1 MSTSPSVADV
11 ARAIAHAL
19 ADDRVRRH
27 QADTPAASEDEE
39 RLLARQTGESLFQ
52 RSEQNWG
59 APTPT
64 DFSQRIII
72 DEAISRVLGLG
83 KLELLLDDDDISDI
97 HVRGNRNVWV
107 KLRTGERREFP
118 PVVDS
123 DDELIEL
130 IRRIATRMGHREQ
143 RFDASHPEL
152 NLQLR
157 DGSRVFAA
165 MDVSMHPT
173 LIIRRHRFEY
183 SHLNE
188 LVHNHMM
195 TSPTAQFLAAAVR
208 AKFNIIVAGGTG
220 SGKTTLLRALINEI
234 PSHER
239 IVTIEDAFEL
249 GLDHFED
256 AHPDHDSLQARSAN
270 SEGLGEVTMSDLTR
284 MALRMDPDRV
294 VVGEVR
300 GAEAFPMLL
309 AMSQGNN
316 GSMCTLHADSPRS
329 VFPKLLAYISMA
341 QTGVPTESIN
351 LLIASSIHF
360 VVHVHVHE
368 NRRMITSIHE
378 VVQSDGLGISTN
390 EIFSRF
396 GSDNGFHTLRMHTQ
410 ETLEDYGFRVQRE
423 TSWAS

>member
-1 MSTSPSVADV
+1 MSPHSVTDV

-27 QADTPAASEDEE
+27 QLDLIPASDEE
-39 RLLARQTGESLFQ
+39 EKILARQAGESIF
-52 RSEQNWG
+52 RGSDEWG
-59 APTPT
+59 ASSPVDLTE
-64 DFSQRIII
+64 RLII

-83 KLELLLDDDDISDI
+83 KLEHLLDDEDVTDI
-97 HVRGNRNVWV
+97 HIRGNRPVWL
-107 KLRTGERREFP
+107 KMRNGERRMSSP
-118 PVVDS
+118 IVDS
-123 DDELIEL
+123 DDELVEL
-130 IRRIATRMGHREQ
+130 IRRIASRMGHREQ
-143 RFDASHPEL
+143 RFDPSQPEL

-165 MDVSMHPT
+165 MDISMHPT
-173 LIIRRHRFEY
+173 LVIRRHRFEF
-183 SHLNE
+183 SHLTD
-188 LVHNHMM
+188 LVQSKMM
-195 TSPTAQFLAAAVR
+195 NGEVAQFLAAAVR

-220 SGKTTLLRALINEI
+220 SGKTTLLRSLINEI
-234 PSHER
+234 PQNER

-249 GLDHFED
+249 GLEHFED

-270 SEGLGEVTMSDLTR
+270 SEGLGEITMSDLTR

-316 GSMCTLHADSPRS
+316 GSMCTMHADSPRS
-329 VFPKLLAYISMA
+329 VFPKLLAYVSMA

-360 VVHVHVHE
+360 VVHVQSHDNV
-368 NRRMITSIHE
+368 RIITSIHE
-378 VVQSDGLGISTN
+378 VVQSDGIGISTN
-390 EIFSRF
+390 EIYSRQNPLHNF
-396 GSDNGFHTLRMHTQ
+396 VSLRLQTQ
-410 ETLEDYGFRVQRE
+410 EALTSFGFRVTRE
-423 TSWAS
+423 SSWAS

>member
-1 MSTSPSVADV
+1 VISRSVSEV

-27 QADTPAASEDEE
+27 QMDMSPATDEEE
-39 RLLARQTGESLFQ
+39 RLLARQTGEALF
-52 RSEQNWG
+52 RTSDDEWG
-59 APTPT
+59 MSSTV
-64 DFSQRIII
+64 DFGERLII

-83 KLELLLDDDDISDI
+83 KLEQLLDDDDISDI
-97 HVRGNRNVWV
+97 HIRGNRSVWV
-107 KLRTGERREFP
+107 KMRNGERRSSP
-118 PVVDS
+118 AIVDT

-143 RFDASHPEL
+143 RFDPSHPEL

-165 MDVSMHPT
+165 MDISMHPT
-173 LIIRRHRFEY
+173 LIIRRHRFEF
-183 SHLNE
+183 SHLAE
-188 LVHNHMM
+188 LVRGKMM
-195 TSPTAQFLAAAVR
+195 TQQTAQFLAAAVR

-234 PSHER
+234 PEHER

-249 GLDHFED
+249 GLNHFED
-256 AHPDHDSLQARSAN
+256 AHPDHDALQARSAN
-270 SEGLGEVTMSDLTR
+270 SEGLGEVSMSDLAR

-329 VFPKLLAYISMA
+329 IFPKLLAYVSMA

-360 VVHVHVHE
+360 VVHVQVHE
-368 NRRMITSIHE
+368 NVRVVTAIHE

-390 EIFSRF
+390 EIFSVLNPTHNF
-396 GSDNGFHTLRMHTQ
+396 MSLRLQTQ
-410 ETLEDYGFRVQRE
+410 EALSEYGFRLQMDS
-423 TSWAS
+423 SWAS

>member
-1 MSTSPSVADV
+1 MSTHSVADV

-27 QADTPAASEDEE
+27 QLDLDPATDEE
-39 RLLARQTGESLFQ
+39 EKVLARQAGESFF
-52 RSEQNWG
+52 RGIDEWG
-59 APTPT
+59 ITSPI
-64 DFSQRIII
+64 DLEQRIIV
-72 DEAISRVLGLG
+72 DEAISQVLGLG
-83 KLELLLDDDDISDI
+83 KLEHLLDDDDISDI
-97 HVRGNRNVWV
+97 HVRGNRPVWL
-107 KLRTGERREFP
+107 KMRSGERRMASP
-118 PVVDS
+118 IVNS
-123 DDELIEL
+123 DEELIEL

-143 RFDASHPEL
+143 RFDPSQPEL

-165 MDVSMHPT
+165 MDIARHPT
-173 LIIRRHRFEY
+173 LIIRRHRFEF

-188 LVHNHMM
+188 LVHNKMM
-195 TSPTAQFLAAAVR
+195 TSEVAQFLAAAVR

-234 PSHER
+234 PSYER

-256 AHPDHDSLQARSAN
+256 AHPDHDSLQARGAN

-329 VFPKLLAYISMA
+329 VFPKLLAYVSMA
-341 QTGVPTESIN
+341 HTGVPTESIN
-351 LLIASSIHF
+351 LLVASSIHF
-360 VVHVHVHE
+360 VVHVQLQDNIRV
-368 NRRMITSIHE
+368 ITSIHE
-378 VVQSDGLGISTN
+378 VVQSDGIGISTN
-390 EIFSRF
+390 EIFSLQNSLNCF
-396 GSDNGFHTLRMHTQ
+396 VTLRHKTQ
-410 ETLEDYGFRVQRE
+410 ASLSDYGFRTHRE
-423 TSWAS
+423 SSWAS

>member
-1 MSTSPSVADV
+1 MSPHSVTDV

-27 QADTPAASEDEE
+27 QLDLIPASDEE
-39 RLLARQTGESLFQ
+39 EKILARRAGESIF
-52 RSEQNWG
+52 RGSDEWG
-59 APTPT
+59 ASSPVDLTE
-64 DFSQRIII
+64 RLII

-83 KLELLLDDDDISDI
+83 KLEHLLDDEDVTDI
-97 HVRGNRNVWV
+97 HIRGNRPVWL
-107 KLRTGERREFP
+107 KMRNGERRMSSP
-118 PVVDS
+118 IVDS
-123 DDELIEL
+123 DDELVEL
-130 IRRIATRMGHREQ
+130 IRRIASRMGHREQ
-143 RFDASHPEL
+143 RFDPSQPEL

-165 MDVSMHPT
+165 MDISMHPT
-173 LIIRRHRFEY
+173 LVIRRHRFEF
-183 SHLNE
+183 SHLTD
-188 LVHNHMM
+188 LVQSKMM
-195 TSPTAQFLAAAVR
+195 NGEVAQFLAAAVR

-220 SGKTTLLRALINEI
+220 SGKTTLLRSLINEI
-234 PSHER
+234 PQNER

-249 GLDHFED
+249 GLEHFED

-270 SEGLGEVTMSDLTR
+270 SEGLGEITMSDLTR

-316 GSMCTLHADSPRS
+316 GSMCTMHADSPRS
-329 VFPKLLAYISMA
+329 VFPKLLAYVSMA

-360 VVHVHVHE
+360 VVHVQSHDNV
-368 NRRMITSIHE
+368 RIITSIHE
-378 VVQSDGLGISTN
+378 VVQSDGIGISTN
-390 EIFSRF
+390 EIYSRQNPLHNF
-396 GSDNGFHTLRMHTQ
+396 VSLRLQTQ
-410 ETLEDYGFRVQRE
+410 EALTSFGFRVPRE
-423 TSWAS
+423 SSWAS

>member
-1 MSTSPSVADV
+1 MISRSVSEV

-27 QADTPAASEDEE
+27 QMDMSPATDEEE
-39 RLLARQTGESLFQ
+39 RLLARQTGEALF
-52 RSEQNWG
+52 RTSDDEWG
-59 APTPT
+59 MSSTV
-64 DFSQRIII
+64 DFGERLII

-83 KLELLLDDDDISDI
+83 KLEQLLDDDDISDI
-97 HVRGNRNVWV
+97 HIRGNRSVWV
-107 KLRTGERREFP
+107 KMRNGERRSSP
-118 PVVDS
+118 AIVDT

-143 RFDASHPEL
+143 RFDPSHPEL

-165 MDVSMHPT
+165 MDISMHPT
-173 LIIRRHRFEY
+173 LIIRRHRFEF
-183 SHLNE
+183 SHLAE
-188 LVHNHMM
+188 LVRGKMM
-195 TSPTAQFLAAAVR
+195 TQQTAQFLAAAVR

-234 PSHER
+234 PEHER

-249 GLDHFED
+249 GLNHFED
-256 AHPDHDSLQARSAN
+256 AHPDHDALQARSAN
-270 SEGLGEVTMSDLTR
+270 SEGLGEVSMSDLAR

-329 VFPKLLAYISMA
+329 IFPKLLAYVSMA

-360 VVHVHVHE
+360 VVHVQVHE
-368 NRRMITSIHE
+368 NVRVVTAIHE
-378 VVQSDGLGISTN
+378 IVQSDGLGISTN
-390 EIFSRF
+390 EIFSVLNPTHNF
-396 GSDNGFHTLRMHTQ
+396 MSLRLQTQ
-410 ETLEDYGFRVQRE
+410 EALSEYGFRLQMDS
-423 TSWAS
+423 SWAS

>member
-1 MSTSPSVADV
+1 VSKLTISEVS
-11 ARAIAHAL
+11 RAIAHAL

-27 QADTPAASEDEE
+27 QLDLAPASEDEE
-39 RLLARQTGESLFQ
+39 RSLARHVGESLFTG
-52 RSEQNWG
+52 SNGAWG
-59 APTPT
+59 LSSILEI
-64 DFSQRIII
+64 DERIII

-83 KLELLLDDDDISDI
+83 KLEHLLEDDDVSDI
-97 HVRGNRNVWV
+97 HVRGNRPVWM
-107 KLRTGERREFP
+107 RMRNGERRTSAP
-118 PVVDS
+118 IVDS
-123 DDELIEL
+123 DEELIEL

-143 RFDASHPEL
+143 RFDPSHPEL

-173 LIIRRHRFEY
+173 LVIRRHRFEY
-183 SHLNE
+183 SHLSE
-188 LVHNHMM
+188 LVVGQMM
-195 TSPTAQFLAAAVR
+195 SPQTAHFLAAAVR

-234 PSHER
+234 PQHER

-249 GLDHFED
+249 GLEHFED

-270 SEGLGEVTMSDLTR
+270 SEGLGEVSMSDLTR

-300 GAEAFPMLL
+300 GAEAFSMLL

-316 GSMCTLHADSPRS
+316 GSMCTMHADSPRS
-329 VFPKLLAYISMA
+329 VFPKLLAYVSMA

-351 LLIASSIHF
+351 LLVASSIHF
-360 VVHVHVHE
+360 VVHVQVQD
-368 NRRMITSIHE
+368 RTRVITSIHE
-378 VVQSDGLGISTN
+378 VVQSDGHGISTN
-390 EIFSRF
+390 EVYSRV
-396 GSDNGFHTLRMHTQ
+396 GSQNNFVSLRHHTQ
-410 ETLEDYGFRVQRE
+410 ETLEEYGFRFHAE
-423 TSWAS
+423 SSWAS

>member
-1 MSTSPSVADV
+1 MSPHSVTDV

-27 QADTPAASEDEE
+27 QLDLIPASDEE
-39 RLLARQTGESLFQ
+39 EKILARQAGESIF
-52 RSEQNWG
+52 RGNSEWG
-59 APTPT
+59 ASSPV
-64 DFSQRIII
+64 DLSERLII

-83 KLELLLDDDDISDI
+83 KLEHLLDDEDVTDI
-97 HVRGNRNVWV
+97 HIRGNRPVWL
-107 KLRTGERREFP
+107 KMRNGERRMSSP
-118 PVVDS
+118 IVDS
-123 DDELIEL
+123 DDELVEL
-130 IRRIATRMGHREQ
+130 IRRIASRMGHREQ
-143 RFDASHPEL
+143 RFDPSQPEL

-165 MDVSMHPT
+165 MDISMHPT
-173 LIIRRHRFEY
+173 LVIRRHRFEF
-183 SHLNE
+183 SHLTD
-188 LVHNHMM
+188 LVQSKMM
-195 TSPTAQFLAAAVR
+195 NGEVAQFLAAAVR

-220 SGKTTLLRALINEI
+220 SGKTTLLRSLINEI
-234 PSHER
+234 PQNER

-249 GLDHFED
+249 GLEHFED

-270 SEGLGEVTMSDLTR
+270 SEGLGEITMSDLTR

-316 GSMCTLHADSPRS
+316 GSMCTMHADSPRS
-329 VFPKLLAYISMA
+329 VFPKLLAYVSMA

-360 VVHVHVHE
+360 VVHVQSHDNV
-368 NRRMITSIHE
+368 RIITSIHE
-378 VVQSDGLGISTN
+378 VVQSDGIGISTN
-390 EIFSRF
+390 EIYSRQNPLHNF
-396 GSDNGFHTLRMHTQ
+396 VSLRLQTQ
-410 ETLEDYGFRVQRE
+410 EALTSFGFRVPRE
-423 TSWAS
+423 SSWAS